1 MSIPGFRFSRP
12 DETFTTDFA
21 QTDLESLRSE
31 LLQAGLDT
39 WQAGEL
45 ISSFL
50 SVRGY
55 GVSAG
60 DARTVAT
67 RIESSSCTLEC
78 MRQELGKLA
87 LMM

>member
-1 MSIPGFRFSRP
+1 MSIPGFRSFRP

-21 QTDLESLRSE
+21 QTDLETLRHE

-39 WQAGEL
+39 WQSGEL

-50 SVRGY
+50 AARGY

-60 DARTVAT
+60 DARSVAT
-67 RIESSSCTLEC
+67 RIESASCSVDC
-78 MRQELGKLA
+78 MRHELGKLA